1 MVYNGATYWLYI
13 RDLTTGV
20 NGWSRLDTVNW
31 DESSVIGACL
41 YD

>member
-1 MVYNGATYWLYI
+1 MRSRL
-13 RDLTTGV
+13 LTLMSR
-20 NGWSRLDTVNW
+20 SRLDTVNW